1 MTENVS
7 AVAVSADGTAIAFT
21 AWGEGEP
28 LIIIDGAT
36 AYPAV
41 NPTDEEIG
49 RLLSGTFRT
58 YAYDRRGRGHSTDT
72 PPYAVQREIEDLA
85 ALIEVAGGP
94 ATIFGWSS
102 GAVLA
107 LDAAAAG
114 LPNTRLALFEPPFV
128 VDDSRPPLP
137 TDYVERLDAAVAD
150 GRPGDA
156 AELFMTA
163 AAGLPAEAVDGIRHS
178 EFWPVME
185 AVAPTIAYDGR
196 IMGTTMSGAPLPRD
210 RWAAVT
216 VPTLVMH
223 GTGTFPFIIA
233 GAKALTGLLPAATL
247 LAVTG
252 EQHSAPADVLASAL
266 RDFARARPPSRG

>member
-7 AVAVSADGTAIAFT
+7 AVAVSADGTVIAFT

-49 RLLSGTFRT
+49 RLLSGKFRT

-72 PPYAVQREIEDLA
+72 APYAVQREIEDLA

-114 LPNTRLALFEPPFV
+114 LPITRLALFEPPFV
-128 VDDSRPPLP
+128 VDDSRSPLP
-137 TDYVERLDAAVAD
+137 ADYVERLDAAVAD

-216 VPTLVMH
+216 VPILVMH

-233 GAKALTGLLPAATL
+233 GAQALAGLLPAATL

-252 EQHSAPADVLASAL
+252 EQHSAPAEVLASAL
-266 RDFARARPPSRG
+266 RDFARAR